1 MNRRETGLWAGMC
14 GTQLNKGAFQI
25 PALTLEVAIEIL
37 LHAQEYFEHRI
48 KKINHNLMTMK

>member
-1 MNRRETGLWAGMC
+1 MC

-25 PALTLEVAIEIL
+25 PALTLEVATEIL
-37 LHAQEYFEHRI
+37 PHAQEYFEHRI